1 MRYALNKI
9 IKLIENW
16 ADNPTKRHR
25 DVLRHMFGTSL
36 VAKKRSKVLNGN
48 VIPLVLFDE
57 LENVLFDDGRIRVTP
72 ALIQIGEG
80 KRIVVSQ
87 IREFQWGR
95 IKEDRVGWVICK
107 ILLILLIGGTL
118 IFGLLQ
124 MWLYFSLCLIGIIKL
139 VWYLWKW
146 PYCVSI
152 RTSGLFGENID
163 FSDRQ
168 AVDACGKAIEDA
180 IKNNS

>member
-1 MRYALNKI
+1 MISFLH
-9 IKLIENW
+9 W
-16 ADNPTKRHR
+16 
-25 DVLRHMFGTSL
+25 FFSG
-36 VAKKRSKVLNGN
+36 KKGSQIPSSGIVNLDLHVLNSN
-48 VIPLVLFDE
+48 AKR
-57 LENVLFDDGRIRVTP
+57 ENVLFDDGRIQVTQ
-72 ALIQIGEG
+72 ALIWIGEH

-107 ILLILLIGGTL
+107 ILLILLIGGAL

-124 MWLYFSLCLIGIIKL
+124 MWLYFSLCLIGIIES
-139 VWYLWKW
+139 VWHLWKW

-152 RTSGLFGENID
+152 RTSGHFGEYIE

-168 AVDACGKAIEDA
+168 AVDACGKAIEAA
-180 IKNNS
+180 IKSRA

>member
-1 MRYALNKI
+1 MISLLHWLFSVK
-9 IKLIENW
+9 KGSLIPSSGVVNL
-16 ADNPTKRHR
+16 D
-25 DVLRHMFGTSL
+25 FQ
-36 VAKKRSKVLNGN
+36 VLNPNAEG
-48 VIPLVLFDE
+48 
-57 LENVLFDDGRIRVTP
+57 ENVLFDDGRIRVTP
-72 ALIQIGEG
+72 ALIWIGQR

>member
-1 MRYALNKI
+1 MISLLHWLFSVKKGSLIPSSGVVNLDFQILNPNA
-9 IKLIENW
+9 E
-16 ADNPTKRHR
+16 
-25 DVLRHMFGTSL
+25 G
-36 VAKKRSKVLNGN
+36 G
-48 VIPLVLFDE
+48 
-57 LENVLFDDGRIRVTP
+57 NVLFDDGRIRVTP
-72 ALIQIGEG
+72 ALIWIGER

>member
-1 MRYALNKI
+1 MISLLHWLFSVK
-9 IKLIENW
+9 KE
-16 ADNPTKRHR
+16 
-25 DVLRHMFGTSL
+25 SL
-36 VAKKRSKVLNGN
+36 VPSAGVENLEFQVLNPKSGG
-48 VIPLVLFDE
+48 
-57 LENVLFDDGRIRVTP
+57 ENVLFDDGRIRVTP
-72 ALIQIGEG
+72 ALIWIGER

-107 ILLILLIGGTL
+107 LLLILLIGGAL

>member
-1 MRYALNKI
+1 MISVLHWFFSGKKGSLIPSSGMVNLDFQILNPNA
-9 IKLIENW
+9 E
-16 ADNPTKRHR
+16 R
-25 DVLRHMFGTSL
+25 
-36 VAKKRSKVLNGN
+36 
-48 VIPLVLFDE
+48 
-57 LENVLFDDGRIRVTP
+57 ENVLFDNGHIRVTP
-72 ALIQIGEG
+72 ASIWIGER

-107 ILLILLIGGTL
+107 LLLILLIGGAL

-124 MWLYFSLCLIGIIKL
+124 MWLYFSLCLIGIIES
-139 VWYLWKW
+139 VWLLWKW

-152 RTSGLFGENID
+152 RTSGLFGEYID

-168 AVDACGKAIEDA
+168 AVDACGKAIEAA
-180 IKNNS
+180 IKARV

>member
-1 MRYALNKI
+1 MISVLHWFFSGK
-9 IKLIENW
+9 KGSLIPSSGVVNL
-16 ADNPTKRHR
+16 D
-25 DVLRHMFGTSL
+25 LY
-36 VAKKRSKVLNGN
+36 VLNSN
-48 VIPLVLFDE
+48 AE
-57 LENVLFDDGRIRVTP
+57 RENVLFDDGRIRVTP
-72 ALIQIGEG
+72 ALIWIGER

-152 RTSGLFGENID
+152 RTSGLFGEYID
-163 FSDRQ
+163 FSERQ
-168 AVDACGKAIEDA
+168 AVDACGKAIEAA
-180 IKNNS
+180 IKSRA

>member
-1 MRYALNKI
+1 MISLLHWLFSVK
-9 IKLIENW
+9 KE
-16 ADNPTKRHR
+16 
-25 DVLRHMFGTSL
+25 SL
-36 VAKKRSKVLNGN
+36 VPSAGVENLEFQVLNPKSGG
-48 VIPLVLFDE
+48 
-57 LENVLFDDGRIRVTP
+57 ENVLFDDGRIRVTP
-72 ALIQIGEG
+72 ALIWIGER

-107 ILLILLIGGTL
+107 ILLILLIGGAL
-118 IFGLLQ
+118 FLGFLQ
-124 MWLYFSLCLIGIIKL
+124 MWFYFSLCLIGIIES
-139 VWYLWKW
+139 VWHLWKW

>member
-1 MRYALNKI
+1 MISFLHWLFSGK
-9 IKLIENW
+9 KE
-16 ADNPTKRHR
+16 
-25 DVLRHMFGTSL
+25 SL
-36 VAKKRSKVLNGN
+36 VPSAGVENLEFQVLNPKSGG
-48 VIPLVLFDE
+48 
-57 LENVLFDDGRIRVTP
+57 ENVLFDDGRIRVTP
-72 ALIQIGEG
+72 ALIWIGER

-107 ILLILLIGGTL
+107 ILLILLIGGAL

-124 MWLYFSLCLIGIIKL
+124 MWLYFSLCLIGIIES
-139 VWYLWKW
+139 VWLLWKW

-152 RTSGLFGENID
+152 RTSGLFGEYID

-168 AVDACGKAIEDA
+168 AVDACGKAIEAA
-180 IKNNS
+180 IKSRA

>member
-1 MRYALNKI
+1 MISLLHWLFSVK
-9 IKLIENW
+9 KGSLIPSSGVVNL
-16 ADNPTKRHR
+16 D
-25 DVLRHMFGTSL
+25 LY
-36 VAKKRSKVLNGN
+36 VLNSN
-48 VIPLVLFDE
+48 AE
-57 LENVLFDDGRIRVTP
+57 RENVLFDDGRIRVTP

-168 AVDACGKAIEDA
+168 AVDACGKAIEAA
-180 IKNNS
+180 IKSRA

>member
-1 MRYALNKI
+1 MISFLHWLFSGK
-9 IKLIENW
+9 KE
-16 ADNPTKRHR
+16 
-25 DVLRHMFGTSL
+25 SL
-36 VAKKRSKVLNGN
+36 VPSAGVENLEFQVLNPKSGG
-48 VIPLVLFDE
+48 
-57 LENVLFDDGRIRVTP
+57 ENVLFDDGRIRVTP
-72 ALIQIGEG
+72 ALIWIGER

-107 ILLILLIGGTL
+107 ILLILLIGGAL

-124 MWLYFSLCLIGIIKL
+124 MWLYFSLCLIGIIES
-139 VWYLWKW
+139 VWLLWKW

-152 RTSGLFGENID
+152 RTSGHFGEYIE

-168 AVDACGKAIEDA
+168 AVDACGKAIEAA
-180 IKNNS
+180 IKSRA